1 MGGTP
6 LAAAL
11 ALLAGQAL
19 PAATAAAQSPVRI
32 VVETATV
39 ALTDGNACQATVT
52 FRLKPGCTAYIRR
65 GGKDAFRD
73 VRAENVSCSISE

>member
-1 MGGTP
+1 MAGTP

-11 ALLAGQAL
+11 ALLAGQVL
-19 PAATAAAQSPVRI
+19 PAPTAAAQSPVRI
-32 VVETATV
+32 VIETTTV

-52 FRLKPGCTAYIRR
+52 FRLKPGRTTHVRR
-65 GGKDAFRD
+65 GGKDTFKD